1 MMRKNNRSHSEIG
14 VTSVTGVTDRET
26 DCLKTIALD
35 DNKNSVYSVV
45 KKRVRSLEN
54 NTQKA

>member
-1 MMRKNNRSHSEIG
+1 MRKNNRSHSEIG
-14 VTSVTGVTDRET
+14 VTGVTDRET

-54 NTQKA
+54 NTQKT

>member
-1 MMRKNNRSHSEIG
+1 MRKNNRSHSEI
-14 VTSVTGVTDRET
+14 GVTDRET